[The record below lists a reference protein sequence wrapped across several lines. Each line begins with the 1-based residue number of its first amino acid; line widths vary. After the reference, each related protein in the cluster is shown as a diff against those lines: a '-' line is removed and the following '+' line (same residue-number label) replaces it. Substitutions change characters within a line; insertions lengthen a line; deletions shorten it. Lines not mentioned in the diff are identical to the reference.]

1 MFYTN
6 LYIVLTLSSLI
17 LLIAVW
23 RARPIAALKW
33 VTARIDTKPKR
44 RQR

>member
-17 LLIAVW
+17 LLIAVR
-23 RARPIAALKW
+23 RARLIVAVKW
-33 VTARIDTKPKR
+33 VTARIDTNPKR